1 MLHISA
7 NSPLNFQGLMAPFK
21 PIRQRTKHLSSI
33 IGNIQHYRSCKRP
46 QLISPIDD
54 CFQEYLQVMG
64 FSQFQLR
71 LSPLLANF
79 LYHVPVIAAGMLL
92 MHLKF
97 YDRSFTYEHVS
108 PFLMSGFLVVSGINF
123 SLFVHFLQFFSKDG
137 KCQ

>member
-7 NSPLNFQGLMAPFK
+7 NSPLNFQGLMAPLK
-21 PIRQRTKHLSSI
+21 PIRQFQS
-33 IGNIQHYRSCKRP
+33 NSCKRP
-46 QLISPIDD
+46 RLISPIDD

-79 LYHVPVIAAGMLL
+79 LYHVPIIAAGMLL
-92 MHLKF
+92 MYLKF

-123 SLFVHFLQFFSKDG
+123 SLFVHFLQFFLKDG